1 MKKVVLLAFLIT
13 GVMDA
18 QNYGQKWNQ
27 RDKEYYTFVS
37 TGFDVRNLV
46 IGSKPTNDKSAL
58 DVQFKVG
65 ARENA
70 LEVSL
75 FYESF
80 NRIDF
85 QAYGTNVNGVVQLYK
100 NFDLALGVELGSV
113 IREGN
118 SNFLMVGTNSEIRL
132 DLGKF
137 IVSLQLNNRYRGDL
151 IKYGDNFPIIHSVF
165 FNIHYKLN

>member
-1 MKKVVLLAFLIT
+1 MKKIILAFLIT
-13 GVMDA
+13 GVMNA
-18 QNYGQKWNQ
+18 QQCPKKLQQKNK
-27 RDKEYYTFVS
+27 DYYAFVS
-37 TGFDVRNLV
+37 TGFDVRNLA

-58 DVQFKVG
+58 DVQFKIG
-65 ARENA
+65 ARANV
-70 LEVSL
+70 LEISM

-80 NRIDF
+80 NRINF
-85 QAYGTNVNGVVQLYK
+85 QSYGVNVNGVMQLYK
-100 NFDLALGVELGSV
+100 NFDLALGVEFGSV

-151 IKYGDNFPIIHSVF
+151 IKYGNNLPIVNSGF
-165 FNIHYKLN
+165 FNIYYKLN